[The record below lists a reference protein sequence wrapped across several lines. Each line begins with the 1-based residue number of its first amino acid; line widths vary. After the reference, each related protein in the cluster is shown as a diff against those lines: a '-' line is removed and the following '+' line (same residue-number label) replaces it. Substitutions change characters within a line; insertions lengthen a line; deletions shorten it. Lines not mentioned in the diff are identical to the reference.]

1 VATSRDAK
9 VMFGQAV
16 RKIREQRGIS
26 QEKLADIMEMHRNTV
41 ALLERG
47 QRNPSLETIKKLA
60 RALRVDPGKF
70 FEKF

>member
-9 VMFGQAV
+9 VMFGQALKKV
-16 RKIREQRGIS
+16 REQRGIS

-60 RALRVDPGKF
+60 KALRVDPGKF

>member
-1 VATSRDAK
+1 
-9 VMFGQAV
+9 MFGQALKKV
-16 RKIREQRGIS
+16 REQRGIS

-60 RALRVDPGKF
+60 KALRVDPGKF

>member
-1 VATSRDAK
+1 
-9 VMFGQAV
+9 MFGQALK
-16 RKIREQRGIS
+16 KIREQRGIS

>member
-9 VMFGQAV
+9 VMFGQALK
-16 RKIREQRGIS
+16 KIREQRGIS

-60 RALRVDPGKF
+60 KALRVDPGKF

>member
-1 VATSRDAK
+1 
-9 VMFGQAV
+9 MFGQAV

>member
-1 VATSRDAK
+1 VPTLRDAK

-60 RALRVDPGKF
+60 KALRVDPGKF